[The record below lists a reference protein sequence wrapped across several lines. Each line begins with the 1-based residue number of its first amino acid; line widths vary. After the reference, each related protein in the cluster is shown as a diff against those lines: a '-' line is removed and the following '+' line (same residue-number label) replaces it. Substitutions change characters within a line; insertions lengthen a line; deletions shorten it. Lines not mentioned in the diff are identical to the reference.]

1 MGSRT
6 DSSKQ
11 NAFRRDPGRIVQV
24 KITESVQLQS
34 VMALYVQEVA
44 RNDGTP
50 IYQQFKKLKL
60 NFIMIRW
67 WEIEI
72 SESETM
78 LWNEDQLPRVKR
90 KQSPRWGASGRV
102 FSVESTW
109 TMSKGDSCSF
119 SRDPLA
125 SGSKGKGQRRKER
138 SSSPASHSKSKQ
150 TDGEG
155 RKSPQG
161 SGKKQ
166 ENSRDKNEIPCR
178 FKFCTNPSCRFWH
191 PPVCVNYKS
200 EKGCTHG
207 DKCHFL
213 HVDAEES
220 PTKSQRKV
228 VREDQL
234 RYWRSLHNWVVYLKI
249 LIRGNLFYV
258 NLENWDLN
266 TPSNSPKAPG
276 TKSKFGKERVHREV
290 FIQKCAPHER
300 SLCAPKFEDRSH
312 EETLHQERRARK
324 ASWDL
329 AKNIYKLK
337 NSDKARFK
345 IPGEAKVM
353 STPITSKKKNR
364 RARIRSWFRSI
375 NAHVWLARKN

>member
-1 MGSRT
+1 
-6 DSSKQ
+6 
-11 NAFRRDPGRIVQV
+11 
-24 KITESVQLQS
+24 
-34 VMALYVQEVA
+34 
-44 RNDGTP
+44 
-50 IYQQFKKLKL
+50 
-60 NFIMIRW
+60 MIRW

-78 LWNEDQLPRVKR
+78 LWNEDQLPRVKKETKPTLR
-90 KQSPRWGASGRV
+90 GKWESV
-102 FSVESTW
+102 FSGKHMDNVPKETHAVSVVTLW
-109 TMSKGDSCSF
+109 
-119 SRDPLA
+119 PLEA
-125 SGSKGKGQRRKER
+125 RGKGQRRKER

-290 FIQKCAPHER
+290 LSKSVRLMSVVLARRNSRTDHMRKLCTKKDAPAKHR
-300 SLCAPKFEDRSH
+300 GIW
-312 EETLHQERRARK
+312 RK
-324 ASWDL
+324 T
-329 AKNIYKLK
+329 
-337 NSDKARFK
+337 F
-345 IPGEAKVM
+345 
-353 STPITSKKKNR
+353 TSS
-364 RARIRSWFRSI
+364 RIRTKLGLRFLVKQR
-375 NAHVWLARKN
+375 